1 MLLDIS
7 QLKLLTLH
15 LKTHIKK
22 SSIHLTQKL
31 KNSSS
36 SGVMLLV
43 VVQLVL
49 LHLFSYILLI
59 LLEQDLLLISEK
71 VELKDNSKD

>member
-7 QLKLLTLH
+7 QLKPLTLH
-15 LKTHIKK
+15 SRIHIKK
-22 SSIHLTQKL
+22 SSTHSTQKL
-31 KNSSS
+31 INSSS
-36 SGVMLLV
+36 SGVMLPV
-43 VVQLVL
+43 VVLLVL

-59 LLEQDLLLISEK
+59 LPEQDLLLISEK